1 MPCTVIQEGDVSD
14 TFLDRQLK
22 PRWKGERCAMVIK
35 WPAGISDTE
44 ITEDTEAGQLWNEY
58 ARLRL
63 TGLQQDGDHAEA
75 TKFYQQHRAA
85 MDDGFI
91 CSWSERYNKNPAL
104 GRNVEISAQQHAM
117 NLRLDNPSTFA
128 SEYQNRPLMK
138 LATNSDVVSPE
149 QIARRT
155 SAIQRLAIPSWC
167 EIITTFIDIQDE
179 VLFHATLACGTD
191 YTGVITDYGTFPD
204 FAGHRYFTKAQTES
218 WAQLSRQYFA
228 AHPTELQMGQ
238 QQGRRLKAPF
248 ESKIHFA
255 LEQLAEQLLARKF
268 RRDDG
273 TEMLTSRLGIDA
285 NWGKTTDLV
294 KRFCRYSGDRRLTP
308 MHGRFV
314 GATTKPFDEWQRREG
329 WLFEDQIH
337 TGVEKVSWVIP
348 AATTGIRHVLV
359 DTNHYKTFLHN
370 RLAAPLGTPGSIV
383 LFQAEPKDH
392 EMFSQHLGGSER
404 PEPVTAKGRTV
415 DEWSELP
422 SRYDNDWLDCL
433 VGCLCLA
440 SIEGACLKTLGK
452 TVYTPPLE
460 KAAVLER
467 HVEEE
472 TCDVTIVAAGT

>member
-1 MPCTVIQEGDVSD
+1 MPCTVIQEGRCVGYV
-14 TFLDRQLK
+14 
-22 PRWKGERCAMVIK
+22 PGPAAEAAVERRTLCHGHQV
-35 WPAGISDTE
+35 AGRHQRHRNHRRHRG
-44 ITEDTEAGQLWNEY
+44 GQLWNEY

-117 NLRLDNPSTFA
+117 NLRLDNPA
-128 SEYQNRPLMK
+128 HVRQRVSEPAAGEVGHQLGRGV
-138 LATNSDVVSPE
+138 AGTDC
-149 QIARRT
+149 RRT
-155 SAIQRLAIPSWC
+155 SAIQRLEIPSWC

-228 AHPTELQMGQ
+228 AHPSEQQMAQ

-422 SRYDNDWLDCL
+422 SRYDNDWLDCSWCRH
-433 VGCLCLA
+433 GCILCLA
-440 SIEGACLKTLGK
+440 SIEGAVIGS
-452 TVYTPPLE
+452 
-460 KAAVLER
+460 
-467 HVEEE
+467 
-472 TCDVTIVAAGT
+472 AAGPVQVQRRNQCP